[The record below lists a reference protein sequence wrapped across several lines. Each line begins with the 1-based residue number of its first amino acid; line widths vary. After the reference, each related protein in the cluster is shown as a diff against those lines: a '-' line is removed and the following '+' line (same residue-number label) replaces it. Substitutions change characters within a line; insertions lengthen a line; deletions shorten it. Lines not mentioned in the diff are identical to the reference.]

1 MNTIYAISIRELK
14 KKGLAANLLLFILAI
29 ADKIIIFILGE
40 ICLVM
45 SICFFFSNRN
55 DFSLLS
61 TSTLLR
67 HVSNYDYDFKPYENV
82 LLSVKK

>member
-1 MNTIYAISIRELK
+1 M
-14 KKGLAANLLLFILAI
+14 
-29 ADKIIIFILGE
+29 
-40 ICLVM
+40 V
-45 SICFFFSNRN
+45 FFFSNRN

-82 LLSVKK
+82 LLSVKKNKVDIDQYTYKNQWYNSDRKNKYT